1 VKRPSLVKTAA
12 TSLSASTGYV
22 VQGGGVFNGGTITRT
37 RGVIAGN
44 KPDDCF
50 GC

>member
-1 VKRPSLVKTAA
+1 MNANR
-12 TSLSASTGYV
+12 LSASTGYAL
-22 VQGGGVFNGGTITRT
+22 QGGGVFNEGTFTRT
-37 RGVIAGN
+37 RTVIAGN

>member
-1 VKRPSLVKTAA
+1 LVDSVINANR
-12 TSLSASTGYV
+12 LSASPGFLIG
-22 VQGGGVFNGGTITRT
+22 GGGVFTESSIVRTRT
-37 RGVIAGN
+37 VIAGN